1 MFNILKLFKAKKE
14 CENLELDVGGVV
26 NDKHHGKNIKR
37 SVLIS
42 SAYSYEL
49 AKKSMIE
56 LKYGELG
63 ENILVD
69 FNPCSLEI
77 GTKLQIGSVILE
89 ISQKC
94 PICKTLSCIDSK
106 LPLLLKKDRGIFA
119 KVTQEGRISCSNKI
133 AIL

>member
-1 MFNILKLFKAKKE
+1 MSNILKLFRAKKE
-14 CENLELDVGGVV
+14 CDNLKLDLGGVV
-26 NDKHHGKNIKR
+26 NDKYHGKNIKR

-42 SAYSYEL
+42 STYSYEL
-49 AKKSMIE
+49 AKKNMIE
-56 LKYGELG
+56 LEYGELG

-69 FNPCSLEI
+69 FNPYSLDI
-77 GTKLQIGSVILE
+77 GAKLQIGDVILE

-119 KVTQEGRISCSNKI
+119 KVTQEGTISCSDKI
-133 AIL
+133 LVL